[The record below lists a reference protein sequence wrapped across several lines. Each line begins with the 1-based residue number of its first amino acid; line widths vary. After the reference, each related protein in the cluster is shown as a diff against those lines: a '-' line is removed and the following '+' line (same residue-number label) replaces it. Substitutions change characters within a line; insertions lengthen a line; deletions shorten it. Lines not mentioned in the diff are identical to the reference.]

1 MWLIM
6 EKIMTTSLAISSLS
20 REQILTHL
28 PALADILRNCVQGGA
43 SVSFMLPFT
52 QDQACDFWRGV
63 ADSVG
68 RGERVVLAA
77 ARADGEL
84 IGTVQLITDQPP
96 NQPHRADVAKL
107 LVHENAR
114 RLGAGLQLMQALEQ
128 HARSHNKSVLVL
140 DTATG
145 SGAETFYTRTGW
157 QKVGEIPR
165 YALMPGGEMTATSV
179 FYKFL

>member
-1 MWLIM
+1 MNSPMLI
-6 EKIMTTSLAISSLS
+6 KPLS
-20 REQILTHL
+20 RQ
-28 PALADILRNCVQGGA
+28 DILSHIDALTDILVNCVNGGA

-52 QDQACDFWRGV
+52 SDKGHAFWRGI

-68 RGERVVLAA
+68 RGERTVLGCF
-77 ARADGEL
+77 DGAQGL
-84 IGTVQLITDQPP
+84 IGTVQLITDQPE

-107 LVHENAR
+107 LVHEKAR
-114 RLGAGLQLMQALEQ
+114 RRGAAMALMEALEAA
-128 HARSHNKSVLVL
+128 AREKVLSVLVL

-145 SGAETFYTRTGW
+145 SGAETFYQRAGW

-165 YALMPGGEMTATSV
+165 YALMPGGEMASTSV